1 MRATTGSASGRR
13 VADPL
18 SKKPTSRRL
27 RMRVSWLTRNP
38 IIFFASCG
46 ASARSNLWRSSELGP
61 ESGRPAVEKT
71 HLAKAQDEGVVA
83 DAQSYNF
90 FRELWSERPFQSLA

>member
-1 MRATTGSASGRR
+1 MDGNIIRVPFKPQKAWDGLKYSGNAS
-13 VADPL
+13 DN
-18 SKKPTSRRL
+18 RL
-27 RMRVSWLTRNP
+27 G
-38 IIFFASCG
+38 F
-46 ASARSNLWRSSELGP
+46 GP